1 MVPLEAELPQTM
13 QRLSDLT
20 IDAPSPQGS
29 DEIHRRRFGGTR
41 EYGKQEETL
50 AYLRT
55 GDRAIFSKDG
65 DLSQSEK
72 QTKAMW

>member
-1 MVPLEAELPQTM
+1 LTRLLLKEAKIL
-13 QRLSDLT
+13 
-20 IDAPSPQGS
+20 
-29 DEIHRRRFGGTR
+29 RRRFGGTR

-55 GDRAIFSKDG
+55 GDRVILSKDG

-72 QTKAMW
+72 QTTAMW

>member
-29 DEIHRRRFGGTR
+29 DKILRRRFEG
-41 EYGKQEETL
+41 EYSKQEETL

-55 GDRAIFSKDG
+55 GDMVILSKDG

-72 QTKAMW
+72 QTKAMG